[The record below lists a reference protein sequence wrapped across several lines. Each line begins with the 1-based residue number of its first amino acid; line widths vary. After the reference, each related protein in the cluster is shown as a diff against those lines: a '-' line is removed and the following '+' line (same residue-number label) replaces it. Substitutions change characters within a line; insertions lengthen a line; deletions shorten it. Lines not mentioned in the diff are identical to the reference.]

1 MPTLPA
7 PIDPAPQPRLRSGT
21 AARLAGLP
29 VTTLRVWER
38 RYSVVAAA
46 KTGSG
51 QRLYS
56 SHDVARLRL
65 LRQLTLGGHA
75 IGTIASLELD
85 ALRSLAAGLTM
96 APAEPM
102 AATRR
107 AVVVGRSA
115 AHKLE
120 AVAPFE
126 LRAVFEDLDQAET
139 EPAPAGDVDLLLV
152 RLASLQPAA
161 VTRVMA
167 LAGRLR
173 AGATVVLYA
182 FGAEPIAES
191 LCAAGALVR
200 REPITS
206 RELAQLVR
214 GAHPAAAAVSAGGG
228 WHVAPPRFSDE
239 VLAHLAE
246 LPSPIA
252 CECLR
257 HVAEIV
263 MQLSGFERYSE
274 DCISRGPAD
283 AALHRHLSHLAGGAR
298 SAFEQALQRV
308 VGEAGLAMENLPQ
321 PNKTAG

>member
-1 MPTLPA
+1 MPTLPVHS
-7 PIDPAPQPRLRSGT
+7 DPTPQPRLRSGT

-38 RYSVVAAA
+38 RYSVVAAH
-46 KTGSG
+46 KTSAG

-56 SHDVARLRL
+56 SHDVSRLRL
-65 LRQLTLGGHA
+65 MRQLTLSGHA

-85 ALRSLAAGLTM
+85 ALHALAAGLPM
-96 APAEPM
+96 APAE
-102 AATRR
+102 ATASTRR

-120 AVAPFE
+120 GVARCE
-126 LRAVFEDLDQAET
+126 LLAVFEDLDQAET
-139 EPAPAGDVDLLLV
+139 QPAPAGDVDLLLV

-161 VTRVMA
+161 VARVMA
-167 LAGRLR
+167 LAARLR
-173 AGATVVLYA
+173 ASAVVVLYA
-182 FGAEPIAES
+182 FGAEPTAAS
-191 LCAAGALVR
+191 LRASGALVR
-200 REPITS
+200 REPTTS
-206 RELAQLVR
+206 RELAQLIR
-214 GAHPAAAAVSAGGG
+214 DARPAAASTGG
-228 WHVAPPRFSDE
+228 WQIAPRRFDDE
-239 VLAHLAE
+239 ALARLAE
-246 LPSPIA
+246 SPSPIA

-283 AALHRHLSHLAGGAR
+283 AALHQHLSHLAGGAR

-308 VGEAGLAMENLPQ
+308 VDEAGLTVPGGPQ
-321 PNKTAG
+321 VHSAAG